1 MASILLKNVP
11 KEVIRLI
18 LEEQTR
24 IKEVRD
30 TRQYSME
37 STIYKMIKD
46 YDKCRKAN
54 NFKPEE

>member
-18 LEEQTR
+18 LEEQAR

-37 STIYKMIKD
+37 LTIYKMIKD
-46 YDKCRKAN
+46 YDKCRKSN